1 MPLFNRS
8 DGVPHYM
15 RVSRVNNGLAN
26 KFFRFVDSTGANRI
40 GRVSNLYSTVSLFNP
55 EATLSLSG
63 TVQYNSVFATS
74 NVVDDANAV
83 LAADF
88 INLNGSSGGL
98 IAEMGGSGTGT
109 YAGFDID
116 GTFVFRFGQG
126 ATRWPVNTCYV
137 LVDPGVIA
145 GNGTLVCEIKL
156 GNPARGRVWW
166 NGVLVGQSSRG
177 NIYDWTGS
185 NEGTYMRD
193 AANVTTGHV
202 NTVVSGSA
210 SDLRY
215 YAAQTVPE

>member
-26 KFFRFVDSTGANRI
+26 KFFRFIDSTGVTRI
-40 GRVSNLYSTVSLFNP
+40 GRVSNLYSSSVVFNP

-63 TVQYNSVFATS
+63 TVQYQSTFSTS
-74 NVVDDANAV
+74 TVVDTANAV

-88 INLNGSSGGL
+88 INLDGSAGGL
-98 IAEMGGSGTGT
+98 IAELGGSVTGT
-109 YAGFDID
+109 YAGFDAD

-126 ATRWPVNTCYV
+126 GNRWPTNTCYV
-137 LVDPGVIA
+137 LVDPSVIH

-177 NIYDWTGS
+177 SISDWTGS
-185 NEGTYMRD
+185 NEGTYMRN
-193 AANVTTGHV
+193 AASATAGDSE
-202 NTVVSGSA
+202 TVVSGSA